1 MEHVA
6 CEFCGSDQARVAFRQ
21 RDLLH
26 GVTSDEFTI
35 VRCRSC
41 DFLYLNPRPTQA
53 EIGKYYPAQ
62 YYAHPTPPR
71 PLSRVKRWIME
82 DFYGYPVLSGTGP
95 WRIVRKLLLWPDKVR
110 RALTGRTILP
120 WIGRGRLLDVGC
132 GHGVAAA
139 MLAQQGWE
147 VHGLDLSESAV
158 ANARVLLG
166 DRVKVGD
173 LMTVKYDRGAFD
185 LVLMSHS
192 LEHMYQLSEVLAEAK
207 RVLHDHGCIV
217 IAVPNAAGLEAK
229 LFGRWW
235 VNWDPPRH
243 LHHFT
248 KVTLS
253 RLLQRAGFSIVRVRT
268 GVTPAH
274 FMTSLERVWKC
285 NFGCALQ
292 GREWIEK
299 LIAKPVC
306 LLAGHL
312 GYGTEVTVYAR
323 KNAFLPAR
331 FG

>member
-1 MEHVA
+1 MEQVV
-6 CEFCGSDQARVAFRQ
+6 CEFCGSDQAKVAFRQ

-26 GVTSDEFTI
+26 GVTNDEFT
-35 VRCRSC
+35 VVQCRSC
-41 DFLYLNPRPTQA
+41 GFFYLNPRPTPA
-53 EIGKYYPAQ
+53 EIGKFYPVQ
-62 YYAHPTPPR
+62 YSTHPAPPR
-71 PLSRVKRWIME
+71 PLSRVKRWITE
-82 DFYGYPVLSGTGP
+82 DFYGYPVLSRTGP
-95 WRIVRKLLLWPDKVR
+95 WRIVRKWLLWPDKVR
-110 RALTGRTILP
+110 RAFTGRMILP

-139 MLAQQGWE
+139 ILAQQGWE

-173 LMTVKYDRGAFD
+173 LMTVKYDPGSFD

-192 LEHMYQLSEVLAEAK
+192 LEHMYQLSEVLAEVN
-207 RVLHDHGCIV
+207 RILHDQGCLVIV
-217 IAVPNAAGLEAK
+217 VPNAASLEAK

-248 KVTLS
+248 KLTLS
-253 RLLQRAGFSIVRVRT
+253 RLLQRAGFSVVNSRT
-268 GVTPAH
+268 GVTPAY
-274 FMTSLERVWKC
+274 FTGSLERVWKHR
-285 NFGCALQ
+285 FGCALP
-292 GREWIEK
+292 GREWIEA
-299 LIAKPVC
+299 LIARPVC

-323 KNAFLPAR
+323 KKACLSAR
-331 FG
+331 LG